1 MIYSF
6 LSMLRLVGVR
16 LVSQL
21 RVKEL
26 SKGLVIQKREL
37 IFEFECSFLFHLE
50 ASPSSPG
57 AFYTLIAMA
66 SRLQP

>member
-26 SKGLVIQKREL
+26 SKGLGDTKERID
-37 IFEFECSFLFHLE
+37 I
-50 ASPSSPG
+50 
-57 AFYTLIAMA
+57 
-66 SRLQP
+66 